1 MRQLDY
7 LRLVLAIRAKQLLR
21 PQRVIVAVDGRCG
34 AGKTTLAARLQ
45 KDLGCTVFHMDDFF
59 PRPEQRTEERLSHPG
74 ENVDHERFLAEV
86 LRPLIGGQ
94 LISYRPYLCAQQKL
108 GDVIETVP
116 GRLVIV
122 EGAYSCHPSLWPYYD
137 LRIFL
142 NVPPGE
148 QRRRILKRNGAEK
161 AAQFNS
167 RWIPFEE
174 SYFKTYAISQ
184 RCDLRING

>member
-1 MRQLDY
+1 MKQIDY
-7 LRLVLAIRAKQLLR
+7 LRLVLAIRAKQLTR
-21 PQRVIVAVDGRCG
+21 PRVIVAIDGRCG
-34 AGKTTLAARLQ
+34 SGKTTLAARLQ
-45 KDLGCTVFHMDDFF
+45 KNLGCTVFHMDDFF
-59 PRPEQRTEERLSHPG
+59 PRPEQRTDERLSRPG

-86 LRPLIGGQ
+86 LLPLMGARPIT
-94 LISYRPYLCAQQKL
+94 YRPYLCASQQL
-108 GDVIETVP
+108 GGIVKTVP

-122 EGAYSCHPSLWPYYD
+122 EGAYACHPSLWPYYD

-142 NVPPGE
+142 SVPAGE

-167 RWIPFEE
+167 RWIPLEE
-174 SYFKTYAISQ
+174 RYFKAYDIPL